1 MTNKGVKQSLFGL
14 ATVLY
19 SLMFAGFVY
28 LILDA
33 AQRVPDI
40 GPEGKVVVWFVL
52 SALMVSILGLAIVLA
67 SF

>member
-14 ATVLY
+14 AIVLY

-33 AQRVPDI
+33 AQRVSDI
-40 GPEGKVVVWFVL
+40 GP
-52 SALMVSILGLAIVLA
+52 
-67 SF
+67 